1 MNRGLLWRRRALL
14 WATPLLLVIVNVVWL
29 AMFKSGY
36 EVRSAALDRALERAR
51 ADHHEVDSRL
61 TRLERLWTTAADN
74 RERVERLYLEGF
86 STERDHLTERI
97 RLVKDLASRAGLEP
111 QSISYPDEAL
121 EDFGLVRRSFVFSVE
136 GTYADLRTF
145 LHLLE
150 LAPVFVTVNEI
161 SVSGDG
167 QGGGLG
173 VSLRLSTFFEQVAGD
188 ESAPTGGPPGERV
201 GGGA

>member
-1 MNRGLLWRRRALL
+1 MSRGLLWRRRALL
-14 WATPLLLVIVNVVWL
+14 WITPLVLIVVNVVWL

-36 EVRSAALDRALERAR
+36 EVRSAALERALERAR
-51 ADHHEVDSRL
+51 ASHEEVD
-61 TRLERLWTTAADN
+61 TRLQRFERLWTGAVDN

-86 STERDHLTERI
+86 ATEREHLTERI

-161 SVSGDG
+161 SVAGGG
-167 QGGGLG
+167 QGSGLG

-188 ESAPTGGPPGERV
+188 EVTPAGGPPGDRA

>member
-1 MNRGLLWRRRALL
+1 VSRGLLWRRRALL
-14 WATPLLLVIVNVVWL
+14 WITPLVLIVVNVVWL

-36 EVRSAALDRALERAR
+36 EVRSAALERALERAR
-51 ADHHEVDSRL
+51 ASHEEVD
-61 TRLERLWTTAADN
+61 TRLQRFERLWTGAVDN

-86 STERDHLTERI
+86 ATEREHLTERI

-161 SVSGDG
+161 SVAGGG
-167 QGGGLG
+167 QGSGLG

-188 ESAPTGGPPGERV
+188 EVTPAGGPPGDRA